1 MGKERSNYAQGWRG
15 SLPFIRGWV
24 LCKLVSPVHV
34 GLCEFLKFSSPRS
47 SICFSFTFLWA
58 VDLGREVLIAVSE
71 LCCVKK
77 KIKKKSPSA
86 GQIDGIINTGDWKDD

>member
-1 MGKERSNYAQGWRG
+1 M
-15 SLPFIRGWV
+15 
-24 LCKLVSPVHV
+24 
-34 GLCEFLKFSSPRS
+34 LKFRSPRS

-77 KIKKKSPSA
+77 INKSASA